1 MTELYTFED
10 ISFDVGMEEGFCSS
24 ESVYDSDISETDSEA
39 DDYDDKDSWLEF
51 QGIDRSV
58 NEDIKE
64 EIDGEIS
71 LCPVKHVKNLGAVY
85 RVIHNTSD
93 TESETDNDEGEDDDD
108 ELLVVRHYDY
118 LSISTACVELDLL
131 EDLSI
136 CCGDVS
142 IMSLSSLS
150 REGNQSMSG
159 FELYIAFYSVAFI
172 TFLALETLPIETRSC
187 ITHLCGSDF
196 RKYRIYFQPAESLEH
211 SIYL

>member
-1 MTELYTFED
+1 
-10 ISFDVGMEEGFCSS
+10 MEF
-24 ESVYDSDISETDSEA
+24 
-39 DDYDDKDSWLEF
+39 L
-51 QGIDRSV
+51 GIYSV
-58 NEDIKE
+58 NGDINE
-64 EIDGEIS
+64 EINGKIS
-71 LCPVKHVKNLGAVY
+71 LCSAKYVKNLGAVD
-85 RVIHNTSD
+85 RVMHNTSD
-93 TESETDNDEGEDDDD
+93 TESETDNDEGKDDDD